1 MRMKT
6 ESILQMLAYLS
17 RRAKEACGQQ
27 LQHYGVHAGQH
38 HLLELLWETPEGLTV
53 GEIAERLA
61 VEAPS
66 ITRTVQRMGRQ
77 GLVEKHPHPTD
88 ARLVIVKLTT
98 KGKALQPVIPQ
109 VIIHVEEQMLAGLS
123 EVERAFLMRL
133 LKQMLQ
139 NLEDIPSA
147 P

>member
-1 MRMKT
+1 MKT
-6 ESILQMLAYLS
+6 ESFLQVFAYLS
-17 RRAKEACGQQ
+17 RRAKEAGRQQ
-27 LQHYGVHAGQH
+27 LQRYGVHAGQH
-38 HLLELLWETPEGLTV
+38 YLLELLWETPEGLTV
-53 GEIAERLA
+53 GEIAQRLA

-66 ITRTVQRMGRQ
+66 ITRTVQRMARQ

-98 KGKALQPVIPQ
+98 KGKALQAVIPQ
-109 VIIHVEEQMLAGLS
+109 VITYVEEQMLAGLS

-133 LKQMLQ
+133 VKQMLQ